1 MKNYRLAMVGFGN
14 VGQAFA
20 RLMLRKT
27 PLLEKEYSFSF
38 KITGIATGSHG
49 SVIDPAGI
57 DLEKALA
64 EARNGFNSHLFRS
77 DNTSTLDFIRDC
89 PADALLENSPVNPHT
104 GEPAAE
110 HLRAALRKGMHAVTA
125 NKGPVVFAQREL
137 SQLAAQQGKRFL
149 FESSVLDGAPIF
161 SLFRET
167 LPAVELRGFSGILN
181 SCTNF
186 ILGLME
192 QGVSFE
198 EAVQKAQS
206 IGIAET
212 DPSADL
218 DGWDAAVKVAALCN
232 VLMGADLV
240 PSDIPRVGIRGLAP
254 EEIRAARSQGERWKL
269 ICRASLESGSLVT
282 SIRPEKVNSSS
293 PFFAVEGTSSLVKFE
308 SDVLPG
314 LGILEMN
321 PGPETT
327 AYGLLADL
335 IRIFKE
341 N

>member
-20 RLMLRKT
+20 RLVLRKA

-38 KITGIATGSHG
+38 SVTGIATGFHG
-49 SVIDPAGI
+49 AVIDPGGI
-57 DLEKALA
+57 DLEKVLA
-64 EARNGFNSHLFRS
+64 EARNGFNGHLFRS
-77 DNTSTLDFIRDC
+77 DKTSTLDFIREC

-104 GEPAAE
+104 GEPATE

-137 SQLAAQQGKRFL
+137 SQMAAQQGKRFL
-149 FESSVLDGAPIF
+149 FESSVLDGAPVF
-161 SLFRET
+161 SLFSET

-198 EAVQKAQS
+198 EAVKKAQS

-232 VLMGADLV
+232 VLMGADLI
-240 PSDIPRVGIRGLAP
+240 PSDIPRVGIRDLAP
-254 EEIRAARSQGERWKL
+254 GEIRATYEQGERWKL
-269 ICRASLESGSLVT
+269 ICRASQESGTLVT

>member
-20 RLMLRKT
+20 RLILRKA
-27 PLLEKEYSFSF
+27 PLLENEYLFSF
-38 KITGIATGSHG
+38 TVTGIATSSHG

-64 EARNGFNSHLFRS
+64 EAGGGFKGSFFNREVP
-77 DNTSTLDFIRDC
+77 STLDFIREC
-89 PADALLENSPVNPHT
+89 PADVLLENSPVNPHT

-110 HLRAALRKGMHAVTA
+110 HLRAAIGKGMHAVTA

-137 SQLAAQQGKRFL
+137 SQMAARQGKRFL

-192 QGVSFE
+192 QGVSFD
-198 EAVQKAQS
+198 EAVRKAQS

-212 DPSADL
+212 EPSADL

-232 VLMGADLV
+232 VLMGADLI
-240 PSDIPRVGIRGLAP
+240 PSDIPREGIRGLAP
-254 EEIRAARSQGERWKL
+254 EEIRAARTQGERWKL
-269 ICRASLESGSLVT
+269 ICRASLENGTLVT
-282 SIRPEKVNSSS
+282 SIHPEKVNSSS

>member
-1 MKNYRLAMVGFGN
+1 MVGFGN

-20 RLMLRKT
+20 RLVLRKA

-38 KITGIATGSHG
+38 TVTGIATGSHG
-49 SVIDPAGI
+49 SAIDPTGI
-57 DLEKALA
+57 DLEKALS
-64 EARNGFNSHLFRS
+64 EAGGGFKGSFFN
-77 DNTSTLDFIRDC
+77 NKIPSTLDFIRDC

-125 NKGPVVFAQREL
+125 NKGPVVFAHREL
-137 SQLAAQQGKRFL
+137 SRMAAKQGKGFL

-167 LPAVELRGFSGILN
+167 LPAMELRGFSGILN

-192 QGVSFE
+192 QGISFE
-198 EAVQKAQS
+198 EAVRKAQS

-218 DGWDAAVKVAALCN
+218 DGWDAAVKVAALATC
-232 VLMGADLV
+232 
-240 PSDIPRVGIRGLAP
+240 
-254 EEIRAARSQGERWKL
+254 
-269 ICRASLESGSLVT
+269 
-282 SIRPEKVNSSS
+282 
-293 PFFAVEGTSSLVKFE
+293 
-308 SDVLPG
+308 
-314 LGILEMN
+314 
-321 PGPETT
+321 
-327 AYGLLADL
+327 
-335 IRIFKE
+335 
-341 N
+341 

>member
-1 MKNYRLAMVGFGN
+1 MKTYRLALVGFGN

-20 RLMLRKT
+20 RLLMRKESRLEADLGLR
-27 PLLEKEYSFSF
+27 F
-38 KITGIATGSHG
+38 IVTGIATGSHG
-49 SVIDPAGI
+49 SVITPAGL

-64 EARNGFNSHLFRS
+64 EAKSGFPANLFIKQ
-77 DNTSTLDFIRDC
+77 TASTEDFIRSC
-89 PADALLENSPVNPHT
+89 PADALLENSPVNPQT
-104 GEPAAE
+104 GEPASG
-110 HLRAALRKGMHAVTA
+110 HLRTALSLGMHAITA
-125 NKGPVVFAQREL
+125 NKGPVVFAHREL
-137 SQLAAQQGKRFL
+137 SRLAAEKGRRFL

-167 LPAVELRGFSGILN
+167 LPVIDMQGFTGILN
-181 SCTNF
+181 SCTNY

-192 QGVSFE
+192 QGAPLE
-198 EAVQKAQS
+198 EAVKKAQA

-212 DPSADL
+212 DPTADL

-232 VLMGADLV
+232 VLMGSDIRPA
-240 PSDIPRVGIRGLAP
+240 DIPRSGIRVLTP
-254 EEIRAARSQGERWKL
+254 EEIRAARAEGERWKL
-269 ICRASLESGSLVT
+269 ICRAKKEDGVLHT
-282 SIRPEKVNSSS
+282 SIRPERVGAAT

-321 PGPETT
+321 PSPQTT
-327 AYGLLADL
+327 AYGLLADVV
-335 IRIFKE
+335 RAFKE